1 MNIDL
6 TQSHDVIGIYHK
18 IDYSEIRKQY
28 NDAGTRYCFDVLDG
42 KIPTGYLIKLACFR
56 HLQDLTRQNST
67 NFPYHYSIDEA
78 NKLLKFASVCPDV
91 DTGEPTKLMDWQKFI
106 FSQLIG
112 WRNDEGGKR
121 FSRAIVSISRGQGK
135 TFLMAIL
142 MCYSYLIESLGL
154 SNQDYLVTSIN
165 FKQTNKI
172 FGYIKSMMRK
182 VSSIEPFKQLAKETD
197 LHLQNDQ
204 IIEKKTNNILRAISH
219 ESGQYD

>member
-1 MNIDL
+1 MN
-6 TQSHDVIGIYHK
+6 
-18 IDYSEIRKQY
+18 
-28 NDAGTRYCFDVLDG
+28 
-42 KIPTGYLIKLACFR
+42 
-56 HLQDLTRQNST
+56 
-67 NFPYHYSIDEA
+67 EA
-78 NKLLKFASVCPDV
+78 NNLLKFASVCPDV
-91 DTGEPTKLMDWQKFI
+91 DTGEPAKLMNWQKFI

-112 WRNDEGGKR
+112 WRNNEGGKR

-142 MCYSYLIESLGL
+142 MCYSYLVESIGL

-182 VSSIEPFKQLAKETD
+182 VSSIEPFNQLAKETD